1 MQNEEL
7 TITAGDDH
15 PATQNAYSIHQ
26 AKPEDLPIAFP
37 LRCLS
42 TTKLGEYREDSETDQ
57 SVYLACP
64 GGA

>member
-26 AKPEDLPIAFP
+26 TKPEVFKYNQTRRI
-37 LRCLS
+37 S
-42 TTKLGEYREDSETDQ
+42 
-57 SVYLACP
+57 
-64 GGA
+64 